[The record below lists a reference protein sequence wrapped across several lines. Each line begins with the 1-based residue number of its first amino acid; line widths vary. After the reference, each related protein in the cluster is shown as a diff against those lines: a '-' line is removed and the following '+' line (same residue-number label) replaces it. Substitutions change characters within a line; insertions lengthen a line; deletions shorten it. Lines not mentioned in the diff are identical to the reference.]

1 MFGDV
6 LPPQRSLSFTHT
18 QVLIDHLFIPKR
30 SSEGPFVFSVDHC
43 FPIRGQG
50 TVMTGT
56 VLNGSVAISDV
67 SETRYTT
74 QDILVYYC
82 RLCILWFLLLYTAQ
96 DILVY
101 YCRLCILW
109 ICCCILLRIFLYTTV
124 DSVYYGFVVVYYS
137 GYSCILPCSL

>member
-1 MFGDV
+1 MLGDV

-18 QVLIDHLFIPKR
+18 QVLIDQLFIPKR
-30 SSEGPFVFSVDHC
+30 SPEGPFVFSVDHC

-82 RLCILWFLLLYTAQ
+82 RLCILWFY
-96 DILVY
+96 
-101 YCRLCILW
+101 
-109 ICCCILLRIFLYTTV
+109 CCILLRIFLYTTV
-124 DSVYYGFVVVYYS
+124 DSVYYGFIVVYYS